1 MKIANAVLK
10 VKSKIKGLYKSKEG
24 FNGKYNY
31 VPLDTILST
40 LNPILVDA
48 GLTVIIAQKGIVNV
62 DGKVYYE
69 FTASLMYDEESI
81 VLSYFIPE
89 SSTPKKKRKANDP
102 EPEDNQS
109 TNNPI
114 MDFGA
119 TMTYGQR
126 YIYQALFGIP
136 MDTEDP
142 DSKDVSSKF
151 IHEDINDVLTI
162 LVNTKIE
169 ATSKANIIKEFI
181 NGNYTKDFIIENLK

>member
-1 MKIANAVLK
+1 MKIANAMLK

-48 GLTVIIAQKGIVNV
+48 GLVVIIAQKGIVNV
-62 DGKVYYE
+62 DSKVYYE

-89 SSTPKKKRKANDP
+89 SSAPKKKRKANDP

-109 TNNPI
+109 SNNPI

-162 LVNTKIE
+162 LANTTIE